1 MKNLLIA
8 FTVTAIAT
16 TFFGCSSMKRVATTP
31 SGLPKITTSALL
43 DSVNTN
49 SFGLLS
55 AKLSVSHSNEKATQ
69 NFGARVRV
77 KKDSIIWVSI
87 TPALG
92 IEAVRVVVTPDSIKM
107 LNRLENKYFIQSFE
121 KTNELLQLEITY
133 SMLQS
138 VLLGEFVPIYDQDE
152 YQMKPLV
159 DLYTLV
165 ADESVAEKGTAQ
177 VNVEQRTEFDPSIWR
192 VKRTVLKNKA
202 RNEQIL
208 AEYTDFQLIGSK
220 IFPATMRFR
229 TQGKENV
236 AVDLSWSKIEEKST
250 LRFPFNVP
258 SKYAPY

>member
-1 MKNLLIA
+1 MRSGHIVFA
-8 FTVTAIAT
+8 AVAIAT
-16 TFFGCSSMKRVATTP
+16 LLFGCKTTKVATTP
-31 SGLPKITTSALL
+31 SGLPKITTAALL

-49 SFGLLS
+49 GFELLT
-55 AKLSVSHSNEKATQ
+55 AKLSINHSNEKGTQ
-69 NFGARVRV
+69 SFGARIRV
-77 KKDSIIWVSI
+77 KKDSVIWVSI

-107 LNRLENKYFIQSFE
+107 LNRIESKYFVESFE
-121 KTNELLQLEITY
+121 KTNELLQLQITY

-138 VLLGEFVPIYDQDE
+138 VLLGEFVPIYKQDD
-152 YQMKPLV
+152 YTLQPLV

-165 ADESVAEKGTAQ
+165 ADAEVAEKAKVEVQ
-177 VNVEQRTEFDPSIWR
+177 VEQRTEFDPSIWR
-192 VKRTVLKNKA
+192 VRRTILKNKV

-208 AEYTDFQLIGSK
+208 AEYTDFQIIGSK

-236 AVDLSWSKIEEKST
+236 AVDLNWSKIEEKTT

-258 SKYAPY
+258 SKYVPY